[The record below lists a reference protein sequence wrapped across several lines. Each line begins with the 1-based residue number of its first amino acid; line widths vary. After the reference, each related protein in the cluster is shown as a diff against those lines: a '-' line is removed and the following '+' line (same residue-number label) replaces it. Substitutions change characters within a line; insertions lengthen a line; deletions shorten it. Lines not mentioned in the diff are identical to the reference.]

1 MVGRC
6 FDFSNGRSSCQK
18 IDELNV
24 LQSDLVEVIAHPD
37 DFILYLY
44 DRALKTRLAVANR
57 HGCAPNLEEQSDM
70 AVGDLLF
77 AKRNPQVWEL
87 KLQFMPSG
95 LSYELALNAETCSQP
110 INRPN
115 TNPHF
120 LCPRSCSAN
129 HCDTIN
135 CS

>member
-6 FDFSNGRSSCQK
+6 FDFSNGRSSRQK

-77 AKRNPQVWEL
+77 AKKNPQDWEL

-95 LSYELALNAETCSQP
+95 LSYELAFNAGTCNQP
-110 INRPN
+110 INQSS
-115 TNPHF
+115 TNPHS
-120 LCPRSCSAN
+120 LC
-129 HCDTIN
+129 TI
-135 CS
+135 S